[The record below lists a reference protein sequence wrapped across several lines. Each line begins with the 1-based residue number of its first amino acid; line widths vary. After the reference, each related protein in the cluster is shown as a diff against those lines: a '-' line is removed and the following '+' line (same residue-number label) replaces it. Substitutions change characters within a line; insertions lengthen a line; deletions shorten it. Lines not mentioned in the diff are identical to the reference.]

1 MGALVIGAL
10 RVDLGMETSAFQR
23 GATAAQKQAQAL
35 GAKLQ
40 NIGQGMSSMG
50 AKISMVM
57 APVVAGVVAATKSG
71 LEYASSLGE
80 VAQQLGVTTTELQ
93 TFRYAASQVG
103 IEQEAMDKSLA
114 KLTVN
119 LGKAAS
125 GSGPAAK
132 AFQSLGINVLDA
144 NGHVK
149 SAGAVMPELA
159 DALSKIPDPAKRA
172 AAEVAIFGKSGQQLD
187 TLLAGGSAKMNE
199 LTSAAEKL
207 GIVLSSEQIAKADDA
222 ADKLSAVKQVL
233 GAKIAGIVADN
244 ADAIVAFVEK
254 VANGIASVID
264 YFSNLPDGVQSGI
277 AAFAGLAVAI
287 GPVLM
292 AAGSMLSTFGPLIG
306 WIVKFVGVAAEA
318 GTVTGALASVF
329 SGLGAG
335 GSVIM
340 GALAPALPIVAA
352 VAAAGALIY
361 ANWDKIGPV
370 LSELGAKFQE
380 VLGPK
385 IGALVDSVKATLTEL
400 WNGPLGEAIRTV
412 IGVLGEFMATYMKV
426 LGEVLIRVIGAAV
439 ELVKGAFEVIG
450 GAIKLVVSILTGDWA
465 GAWEAAK
472 GIVGSVMRAIVGVM
486 ESLVPGITQA
496 VSRIYTAA
504 KEWLQDKLGAAMDWV
519 REKVQA
525 VGDKFKWLW
534 DVVVGHSYIPDMVDG
549 IAAEM
554 ARLDTVM
561 VAQTNRAADKTAA
574 TFKALADEVQPLL
587 ERLFPEEAAYNKWK
601 RDLDLIDRAEAAGP
615 SKGGIT
621 PAAAAAARR
630 KLIEERYP
638 SQGGPV
644 ADLVD
649 LTDKPLVDTQ
659 ALARDLGLVTDT
671 IDENLVKKTAE
682 QTAEVIGN
690 FVDMAKGIVSSLDG
704 MIQSFK
710 KGDILGGIMG
720 ILDLVGQ
727 VANLV
732 AGISGKSNPF
742 QGIGQLPGTMS
753 YGGPRALGGA
763 VVPGKVYRVGE
774 KGSEFFSPTTRGQ
787 IVPDSTR
794 RGAVYNIHGNLL
806 TPEFFAQIQAM
817 DDEAA
822 MRGAL
827 GGANMVQTMSQKR
840 GRQRMGRGR

>member
-10 RVDLGMETSAFQR
+10 RVDLGMETSGFQS
-23 GATAAQKQAQAL
+23 GANAAQKQAQAL
-35 GAKLQ
+35 GARLQ
-40 NIGQGMSSMG
+40 SIGSGMSSVG
-50 AKISMVM
+50 RSITTVM
-57 APVVAGVVAATKSG
+57 APVVAGIGLAVKSG

-80 VAQQLGVTTTELQ
+80 VAQQLGVTTGELQ

-125 GSGPAAK
+125 GTSPAAK
-132 AFQSLGINVLDA
+132 AFAALGVNVLDA

-149 SAGAVMPELA
+149 SAGTVMPELA
-159 DALSKIPDPAKRA
+159 DALAKIPDPAKRA
-172 AAEVAIFGKSGQQLD
+172 AAEVAIFGKTGQQLD

-207 GIVLSSEQIAKADDA
+207 GIVLSSDQIAKADDA

-292 AAGSMLSTFGPLIG
+292 AVGSMLSTFGPLIG

-318 GTVTGALASVF
+318 GTVSGALASIF

-335 GSVIM
+335 GSVIV
-340 GALAPALPIVAA
+340 GALGPLLPIIAA

-385 IGALVDSVKATLTEL
+385 ITALVDTVKATLTEL
-400 WNGPLGEAIRTV
+400 WNGPLGSAIRTV
-412 IGVLGEFMATYMKV
+412 MGVLGEFMAAYTSV
-426 LGEVLIRVIGAAV
+426 LGEALIRVIGAAI
-439 ELVKGAFEVIG
+439 ELVKGAFNVIG
-450 GAIKLVVSILTGDWA
+450 GAIKLVVSLLTGDWA

-472 GIVGSVMRAIVGVM
+472 GIVGSVARALLGVM
-486 ESLVPGITQA
+486 ESLLPGITNA
-496 VSRIYTAA
+496 LKNIYDAA
-504 KEWLQDKLGAAMDWV
+504 KTWLMDKLGGAFEWV
-519 REKVQA
+519 KSKIQA

-534 DVVVGHSYIPDMVDG
+534 DVTVGHSYIPDMVDG
-549 IAAEM
+549 IASEM
-554 ARLDTVM
+554 GRLDTVM
-561 VAQTNRAADKTAA
+561 VAQAGRAADKTAA
-574 TFKALADEVQPLL
+574 TFKALADEVKPLMD
-587 ERLFPEEAAYNKWK
+587 RLFPDEAAYNKWK
-601 RDLDLIDRAEAAGP
+601 AELDLIDRAEKAGAD
-615 SKGGIT
+615 KGGLS

-638 SQGGPV
+638 VENDPLAALGQIGSE
-644 ADLVD
+644 
-649 LTDKPLVDTQ
+649 PLVDTH
-659 ALARDLGLVTDT
+659 ALARQLGLVTDT
-671 IDENLVKKTAE
+671 IDENLVKRTTE
-682 QTAEVIGN
+682 QTAEVIGS
-690 FVDMAKGIVSSLDG
+690 FVDMAQGIVSSLDG

-710 KGDILGGIMG
+710 KGDIVGGIMG
-720 ILDLVGQ
+720 VLDLVGQ

-742 QGIGQLPGTMS
+742 QGVGSSAGAS
-753 YGGPRALGGA
+753 YGGARALGGP

-774 KGSEFFSPTTRGQ
+774 QGSEYFSPGTRGQ
-787 IVPDSTR
+787 IVPDR
-794 RGAVYNIHGNLL
+794 GGRGAVYNIHGNLL
-806 TPEFFAQIQAM
+806 TPEFFAQIQSM

-827 GGANMVQTMSQKR
+827 GGANMVQTSSQKR
-840 GRQRMGRGR
+840 GRMRMGRGR